1 MICVS
6 VLDGGTHAT
15 RPSNARVAHSFPV
28 AFSVYSYFLI
38 VVTHNRPCATVE
50 VTWSRHTRKGDR
62 RHLRHTASSPWG
74 GPGVRR
80 VGASPPCTVRTQGIF
95 AWPPRKNVLDVRCAS
110 VRCGLCMWVSVL
122 QWRKVPLPFS
132 VSLDGR
138 LYMCFALR
146 VACGRTAPQVC
157 SGTNRKTASLSAVR
171 CAAGML
177 WCTPENRVSL
187 GGTLRRR
194 YAMVRTVKHRHEA
207 LACVGVR
214 RNTSGCS
221 CRGS

>member
-38 VVTHNRPCATVE
+38 VVNTQPSMCDRGGDVVTTHQKRRPVPSQTHGEFTVG
-50 VTWSRHTRKGDR
+50 RTRG
-62 RHLRHTASSPWG
+62 
-74 GPGVRR
+74 
-80 VGASPPCTVRTQGIF
+80 PPCGGLAPLYRANARYFRLAAPKRMFWMCG
-95 AWPPRKNVLDVRCAS
+95 
-110 VRCGLCMWVSVL
+110 VRCGLCVWVSVL

-138 LYMCFALR
+138 LYLGFALR
-146 VACGRTAPQVC
+146 VACGRTAPPVC

-194 YAMVRTVKHRHEA
+194 YAMVHTGKHRHEA
-207 LACVGVR
+207 RACVGVR